1 MWRKAQIWPTLP
13 NIEVA
18 MVPHKRRTEHD
29 INISLWICTF
39 PDTQQFS
46 FVKEKGYQKHL
57 KHCHTS
63 MKSGIWWYVFIHI
76 FILVSLHYRR
86 QLHDDTKEVG
96 EITCVCINN
105 LQTFMSHSVCRLKGF
120 EYRFMK
126 FEYRKTIHLISVM
139 AFLLAPTHKKYDR
152 CPALRST
159 RHPSNVVWVEALN
172 SLGVYRN
179 PLVAHLASNI
189 APLVT
194 PRWLIHRTPIRTITI
209 QKLTTPF
216 NWLQETK

>member
-1 MWRKAQIWPTLP
+1 MWRKAQRWQTLKLPWFHINDEPNMTLTSVCEFAHFPTL
-13 NIEVA
+13 NSS
-18 MVPHKRRTEHD
+18 H
-29 INISLWICTF
+29 LWRNKVT
-39 PDTQQFS
+39 
-46 FVKEKGYQKHL
+46 KNHL

-63 MKSGIWWYVFIHI
+63 MQSGIWKYIFNHI

-105 LQTFMSHSVCRLKGF
+105 LQTFMSHSVYRFKRF

-126 FEYRKTIHLISVM
+126 FEYRRTIHLISVM

-159 RHPSNVVWVEALN
+159 RHPPNVVWVEALN

-194 PRWLIHRTPIRTITI
+194 PRWHIHRTPIRTITF

-216 NWLQETK
+216 SWLQETQ